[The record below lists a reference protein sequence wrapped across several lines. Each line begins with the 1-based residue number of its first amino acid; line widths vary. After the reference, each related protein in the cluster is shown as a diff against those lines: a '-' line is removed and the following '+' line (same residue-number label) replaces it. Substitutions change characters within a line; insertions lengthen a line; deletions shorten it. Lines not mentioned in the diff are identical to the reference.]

1 LDDNFNSLLIVVIA
15 EGEFTVYKFQKSIF
29 INRSQQ
35 DVFDF
40 LTNPANLQKWATV
53 VEFAEWTST
62 GTPGI
67 GSTYKQVVKFL
78 GRNSETVFEISSWD
92 PPNRY
97 GYRSINIPPP
107 AESIESVITLAPK
120 ENGTQLT
127 FEAQL
132 GAIGIF
138 KFAEGMLGK
147 MAEKGDGNN
156 IDTLKQLLEA
166 AP

>member
-1 LDDNFNSLLIVVIA
+1 M
-15 EGEFTVYKFQKSIF
+15 YKFTKSIF

-40 LTNPANLQKWATV
+40 LSNPANLTKWASV

-62 GTPGI
+62 DIPGI

-78 GRNSETVFEISSWD
+78 GRNSETIFEITSWD

-97 GYRSINIPPP
+97 SYKSINIPPP
-107 AESIESVITLAPK
+107 AESIESVITLASK

-127 FEAQL
+127 FDAQI
-132 GAIGIF
+132 GAVGVF

-156 IDTLKQLLEA
+156 IETLKQLLEA
-166 AP
+166 G

>member
-1 LDDNFNSLLIVVIA
+1 M
-15 EGEFTVYKFQKSIF
+15 YKFTKSIF
-29 INRSQQ
+29 INRPQQ

-40 LTNPANLQKWATV
+40 LSNPSNLAKWASV

-78 GRNSETVFEISSWD
+78 GRNSETVFEITSWD

-97 GYRSINIPPP
+97 SYRSINIPPP

-127 FEAQL
+127 FDAQL
-132 GAIGIF
+132 GAVGFF
-138 KFAEGMLGK
+138 KFAEVMLGK
-147 MAEKGDGNN
+147 MAERGDGDN

-166 AP
+166 G